1 MALEIVAMV
10 QERVP
15 ATLSDGTEGVVTL
28 TTLYIPPMYI
38 GGHATKIKTTS
49 LCSDFERRIKVFE
62 SHDKARKYA
71 EDLVYGI

>member
-1 MALEIVAMV
+1 MNIEIVAIV

-38 GGHATKIKTTS
+38 GGHATKIRTTS
-49 LCSDFERRIKVFE
+49 LCTDFERHVKVFE
-62 SHDKARKYA
+62 CHEKAYRYA
-71 EDLVYGI
+71 EDLVYGV